1 MDFKSLLPF
10 GRATDI
16 ARTGTDA
23 DPFVSLRR
31 EMDRMFDD
39 FSRGWGMPSAT
50 MPASFLSPKVDV
62 AETDKGL
69 ELTAELP
76 GVDYKDIDL
85 DLTDGVLTLKAEHKE
100 EKDETDE
107 KKQYHLVERSTGTF
121 LRRFAL
127 PFTPDTD
134 KIEATFDKGLLKV
147 MVPRATPPDKPAN
160 KIEIKAA

>member
-1 MDFKSLLPF
+1 MDLKTLSPF
-10 GRATDI
+10 GLATDL
-16 ARTGTDA
+16 ARPGADV

-31 EMDRMFDD
+31 EMDRMFAD
-39 FSRGWGMPSAT
+39 FARGWGAPTTT
-50 MPASFLSPKVDV
+50 MPASFLAPRVDV

-85 DLTDGVLTLKAEHKE
+85 DLTDGVLTLKAEHRE

-107 KKQYHLVERSTGTF
+107 KKQYHLVERATGTF

-127 PFTPDTD
+127 PFAPDVD
-134 KIEATFDKGLLKV
+134 KIEATFEKGLLKV
-147 MVPRATPPDKPAN
+147 MVPRAAPPEKPAN